1 MLRPPPTRP
10 RAFTGWRILALAVV
24 TGAMTGPGQTIGVSV
39 FIDPIIEHLDL
50 SRSQVSTAYLIGTMT
65 AALGLPAVGQRID
78 RHGVRTAMTA
88 IGFAFAVGL
97 VWMAGVQGFVTL
109 TIGFVAIRLF
119 GQGSLSLVSTVAV
132 THWFDRWRG
141 TALGV
146 FATGT
151 GILMAL
157 VPVGLSVVIEGFD
170 WRIAW
175 LAAAAAVLLVV
186 IPIARHGMVDRPAD
200 VGEHPDGIDPDDVT
214 QRGGRPTTGPSATRR
229 EAIRTGRFWVLI
241 AASMSVGMLST
252 ALNFHQISL
261 LGDAGLT
268 PTEAAVMFLP
278 QVIGA
283 AAAGLLFGYLADRL
297 TGRTLIPM
305 AMSLLAA
312 SLLLATSLTP
322 GLVIVLY
329 AITLGAA
336 GGAAR
341 SVTSTLL
348 PRWFGTGHI
357 GSVQG
362 TATFLNVA
370 STSLGPVA
378 FAVARDLAGDYEGAA
393 LWFALLPVAAGLAAA
408 VLPKVTAES
417 VVGVED
423 VPADADRGDEGP
435 GDAETRGDDHG
446 DRPSVGEAADILEG
460 CPRQAGDRWDGGDRD
475 EL

>member
-1 MLRPPPTRP
+1 MLPPSSTRP

-65 AALGLPAVGQRID
+65 AALGLPIVGQRID
-78 RHGVRTAMTA
+78 RHGVRIAMTA
-88 IGFAFAVGL
+88 IGIAFALALVG
-97 VWMAGVQGFVTL
+97 MAGVLGFVTL
-109 TIGFVAIRLF
+109 TLGFVAIRLF

-141 TALGV
+141 TALGI

-157 VPVGLSVVIEGFD
+157 VPVGLSVVIERID
-170 WRIAW
+170 WRVAW
-175 LAAAAAVLLVV
+175 LVAAAAVLIIVV
-186 IPIARHGMVDRPAD
+186 PIARFGMIDRPSD
-200 VGEHPDGIDPDDVT
+200 VGEFPDGIPPGEAP
-214 QRGGRPTTGPSATRR
+214 RGDRPTTGRSVTRG
-229 EAIRTGRFWVLI
+229 EAIRTGRFWVLV

-278 QVIGA
+278 QVIGTA
-283 AAAGLLFGYLADRL
+283 VAGILFGYLADRL

-305 AMSLLAA
+305 AMSLLAG
-312 SLLLATSLTP
+312 SLVLAANLSSGT
-322 GLVIVLY
+322 VIILY

-341 SVTSTLL
+341 SIGATLL
-348 PRWFGTGHI
+348 PRWFGIGHI

-370 STSLGPVA
+370 STALGPVA
-378 FAVARDLAGDYEGAA
+378 FSLARDAAGNYEGAA
-393 LWFALLPVAAGLAAA
+393 LWFALLPIAAGLAA
-408 VLPKVTAES
+408 VLLPRVTSE
-417 VVGVED
+417 
-423 VPADADRGDEGP
+423 
-435 GDAETRGDDHG
+435 
-446 DRPSVGEAADILEG
+446 
-460 CPRQAGDRWDGGDRD
+460 
-475 EL
+475 

>member
-1 MLRPPPTRP
+1 MLPSSSTRP

-65 AALGLPAVGQRID
+65 AALGLPIVGQRID
-78 RHGVRTAMTA
+78 RHGVRIAMTA
-88 IGFAFAVGL
+88 IGIAFALALVG
-97 VWMAGVQGFVTL
+97 MAGVLGFVTL
-109 TIGFVAIRLF
+109 TLGFVAIRLF

-141 TALGV
+141 TALGI

-157 VPVGLSVVIEGFD
+157 VPVGLSVVIERID
-170 WRIAW
+170 WRVAW
-175 LAAAAAVLLVV
+175 LVAAAAVLIIVV
-186 IPIARHGMVDRPAD
+186 PIARFGMIDRPSD
-200 VGEHPDGIDPDDVT
+200 VGEFPDGIPPGEAP
-214 QRGGRPTTGPSATRR
+214 RGDRPTTGRSVTRG
-229 EAIRTGRFWVLI
+229 EAIRTGRFWVLV

-278 QVIGA
+278 QVIGTA
-283 AAAGLLFGYLADRL
+283 VAGILFGYLADRL

-305 AMSLLAA
+305 AMSLLAG
-312 SLLLATSLTP
+312 SLVLAANLSSGT
-322 GLVIVLY
+322 VIILY

-341 SVTSTLL
+341 SIGATLL
-348 PRWFGTGHI
+348 PRWFGIGHI

-370 STSLGPVA
+370 STALGPVA
-378 FAVARDLAGDYEGAA
+378 FSLARDAAGNYEGAA
-393 LWFALLPVAAGLAAA
+393 LWFALLPIAAGLAA
-408 VLPKVTAES
+408 VLLPRVTSE
-417 VVGVED
+417 
-423 VPADADRGDEGP
+423 
-435 GDAETRGDDHG
+435 
-446 DRPSVGEAADILEG
+446 
-460 CPRQAGDRWDGGDRD
+460 
-475 EL
+475 